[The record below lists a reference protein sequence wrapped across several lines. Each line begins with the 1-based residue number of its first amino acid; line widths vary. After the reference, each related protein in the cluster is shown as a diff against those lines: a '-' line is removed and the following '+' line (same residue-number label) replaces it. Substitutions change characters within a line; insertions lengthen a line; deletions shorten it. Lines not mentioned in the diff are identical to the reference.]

1 MGKIR
6 NIIKSWPLILLLPLV
21 IISCLSLVSCKSC
34 DYSIFDENPY
44 RMLEYKIL
52 SIEDCGN
59 FDVIKAKRKGWTL
72 YVLSYKNQ
80 SIKPDDYIS
89 EGNSAK
95 LCLKSVYPEANSVPG
110 SRLHVSGFSLS
121 NGRLIKLN
129 PNKDLGVFEAINL
142 NGRYI
147 TPISTEALQECDTTN
162 VRFVF

>member
-1 MGKIR
+1 MKQFI
-6 NIIKSWPLILLLPLV
+6 NINASFFLLISFV

-44 RMLEYKIL
+44 SMLEYKIL
-52 SIEDCGN
+52 SIEDYGSY
-59 FDVIKAKRKGWTL
+59 DVIKAKRKGWAL
-72 YVLSYKNQ
+72 YVLSYKKQ
-80 SIKPDDYIS
+80 SIKIDDYIS
-89 EGNSAK
+89 EGKTAK
-95 LCLKSVYPEANSVPG
+95 LCLKTVFPIANSVPG

-147 TPISTEALQECDTTN
+147 TPISTEALPECDTTN